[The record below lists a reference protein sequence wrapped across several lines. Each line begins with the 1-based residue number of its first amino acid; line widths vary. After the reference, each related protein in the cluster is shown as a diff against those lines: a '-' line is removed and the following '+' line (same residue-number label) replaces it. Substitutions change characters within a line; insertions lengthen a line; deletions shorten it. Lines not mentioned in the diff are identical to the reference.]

1 VTFVANL
8 KKKKTP
14 PPSHFE
20 GWRPFWEL
28 HIFRFQSVVF
38 CVEFSG
44 NQIFRKSPQNFSSSG
59 VALRRKVCTPPPLP
73 PVYNLKF
80 LRLKLTESQVSANER
95 LRATRFHL
103 TSSNSQRPIQVRWP
117 SFSNPLRP
125 NSSHSLA
132 RNSSSLHVLVNNFYD
147 VLSLSSFCSTD
158 LVSSLVNG
166 QHRL

>member
-1 VTFVANL
+1 MCFWIKTLKRKKIRKIYRKIEKKSSTRYKGSIPVTFVANL
-8 KKKKTP
+8 KKKKTPP

-80 LRLKLTESQVSANER
+80 LGLKLTKSQVSANER
-95 LRATRFHL
+95 LRATSFHL
-103 TSSNSQRPIQVRWP
+103 TSNNSQRPI
-117 SFSNPLRP
+117 
-125 NSSHSLA
+125 
-132 RNSSSLHVLVNNFYD
+132 
-147 VLSLSSFCSTD
+147 
-158 LVSSLVNG
+158 
-166 QHRL
+166 